1 MSLQKSWS
9 VAEAETR
16 REERRG
22 EGQTFGHW
30 TSDVVMETPW
40 MDDAGGETGVGGG
53 EMGERAK
60 G

>member
-1 MSLQKSWS
+1 M
-9 VAEAETR
+9 AEAETR